1 MEYVILLGAVALIVI
16 GGLKLFGSRVKTKIS
31 GQADSVTALDDR
43 QGSGN
48 PSGLRGDGKG
58 SVAPADDGRA
68 VAAAA
73 ASGASDKGAEK
84 PSGVSGVS
92 GEEGSISATEKVAAG
107 SKVTSTISADGR
119 SAGSANG
126 PSADVGGSGFNYYGW
141 VPAGLGVVVL
151 VAVLF
156 KGRRQLQ
163 VEAGEDK
170 K

>member
-1 MEYVILLGAVALIVI
+1 VEYVILLGAVALIVI
-16 GGLKLFGSRVKTKIS
+16 GGLRLFGSRVKTKIS
-31 GQADSVTALDDR
+31 GQADSVTTLDDR
-43 QGSGN
+43 KGSGDA
-48 PSGLRGDGKG
+48 SGRSGDGKG
-58 SVAPADDGRA
+58 SVAPADDRTA

-73 ASGASDKGAEK
+73 PSGAGGKGAEK

-107 SKVTSTISADGR
+107 SKVSSTISANGR

-126 PSADVGGSGFNYYGW
+126 PPPDAEGSGFNGYGW

-156 KGRRQLQ
+156 KGRRRLQ
-163 VEAGEDK
+163 AEAGADK